1 MNQSEIIFFG
11 PKHEE
16 NLPAPT
22 REQKLWAVNR
32 DNPRSPF
39 SKFVGNDNAIRKLQ
53 AAVYSA
59 LSKENHVQRDLAFAI
74 FGPASSGKT
83 TIARI
88 YAEAVKLPLVEI
100 SPKSIKKVQDI
111 LDIIEDTVRNTS
123 TPLIPSESGKYYL
136 PPMVVFI
143 DEVHALSS
151 GVVDGLLKATEHKD
165 CVMITEKGIMVD
177 CHDVTWMIATTD
189 EGKLFDAFR
198 TRFSPIVLQYLSKKD
213 VAKIVKLNNPDLS
226 DRVCSLVSHYNSRV
240 PRKAL
245 EFARYMRMVK
255 DMHPDKSWEDIA
267 KQVANDEGIDEYG
280 MHELHLR
287 VLKALGQGPVARN
300 RMSVIVSRKDEEV
313 ENNIVPWLLT
323 ETEDQ
328 PAMIGVSSRGY
339 VITQAGIQELVKRN
353 IPCDQE
359 VLENAA

>member
-1 MNQSEIIFFG
+1 MNSQPELVFFG
-11 PKHEE
+11 SKHSE

-22 REQKLWAVNR
+22 RDQKLWAISR
-32 DNPRSPF
+32 DNPNSPF
-39 SKFVGNDNAIRKLQ
+39 SKFVGNDKAIRKLQ

-59 LSKENHVQRDLAFAI
+59 LGKENHIQRDLAFAI

-88 YAEAVKLPLVEI
+88 YAESVKLPLVEI
-100 SPKSIKKVQDI
+100 SPKSVKKVQDV
-111 LDIIEDTVRNTS
+111 LDLIEDALENTS
-123 TPLIPSESGKYYL
+123 IPLLFSGGNCSL
-136 PPMVVFI
+136 PPMVIFI
-143 DEVHALSS
+143 DEVHALSD
-151 GVVDGLLKATEHKD
+151 GVVDGLLKATEYKD
-165 CVMITEKGIMVD
+165 CVMVTEKGIVVD

-198 TRFSPIVLQYLSKKD
+198 TRFSPIVLQYLSKND

-226 DRVCSLVSHYNSRV
+226 DRVCSLVSHYNSRI

-255 DMHPDKSWEDIA
+255 EMHPDRTWEEIA

-300 RMSVIVSRKDEEV
+300 RMSVIVGRKDEEV

-328 PAMIGVSSRGY
+328 PAMIGVSRRGY
-339 VITQAGIQELVKRN
+339 VITPAGIQELIKRN
-353 IPCDQE
+353 IPYNKE
-359 VLENAA
+359 MLEAA